1 MLFLKVL
8 LSIVSFGF
16 LAGAIGTVAY
26 DIYLAFQLDR
36 ILRRNDDA
44 PKSESGGIDW
54 LRRIFW
60 RGFRFS
66 FARSVDVACANQCA
80 AAPDSLGDRRKAA
93 CACRCHFY
101 LPARVLSSCLT
112 ATRACA

>member
-44 PKSESGGIDW
+44 PKSESGDATG
-54 LRRIFW
+54 
-60 RGFRFS
+60 S
-66 FARSVDVACANQCA
+66 
-80 AAPDSLGDRRKAA
+80 AAPLARLPILLRSLSRR
-93 CACRCHFY
+93 
-101 LPARVLSSCLT
+101 RVRQSVRRG
-112 ATRACA
+112 AGFAG

>member
-36 ILRRNDDA
+36 ILRRNERA
-44 PKSESGGIDW
+44 PKSESGDVTDAGTSSSSASSNSPSLAQPISRPPISAPR
-54 LRRIFW
+54 RRIRW
-60 RGFRFS
+60 VIAAKLLRLLLSRRLR
-66 FARSVDVACANQCA
+66 ARA
-80 AAPDSLGDRRKAA
+80 
-93 CACRCHFY
+93 
-101 LPARVLSSCLT
+101 LSSCLT
-112 ATRACA
+112 GTRACA

>member
-44 PKSESGGIDW
+44 PNPNLVTRLVPQHRLARLPILLRSLGRHRVRQSGAPR
-54 LRRIFW
+54 RRIRW
-60 RGFRFS
+60 
-66 FARSVDVACANQCA
+66 VIA
-80 AAPDSLGDRRKAA
+80 AKLLALAA
-93 CACRCHFY
+93 SRH
-101 LPARVLSSCLT
+101 LLARVLSSCLT

>member
-8 LSIVSFGF
+8 LSIMSFGF

-36 ILRRNDDA
+36 ILRRNDRA
-44 PKSESGGIDW
+44 PESESGGRDW
-54 LRRIFW
+54 LRRILW

-66 FARSVDVACANQCA
+66 FAPSVDIACANQFA
-80 AAPDSLGDRRKAA
+80 ASPDSLGDRCKAA
-93 CACRCHFY
+93 CACRDHF
-101 LPARVLSSCLT
+101 SC
-112 ATRACA
+112 

>member
-36 ILRRNDDA
+36 ILRRNDHA
-44 PKSESGGIDW
+44 PKSESGDATGSPASAGASSDSPSLAQPI
-54 LRRIFW
+54 
-60 RGFRFS
+60 
-66 FARSVDVACANQCA
+66 VASADQCTTS
-80 AAPDSLGDRRKAA
+80 PDSLGDRSEAA
-93 CACRCHFY
+93 CACCCHVACGQE
-101 LPARVLSSCLT
+101 PCR
-112 ATRACA
+112 RA